1 MFIPP
6 VERKRPGKYTL
17 SSILGTACCF
27 SLYHSSIHIYVLT
40 EGGRERQK
48 KGAKGFL
55 NCGEDLSGGQDEA
68 VLRFPFVHEVAVDQH
83 G

>member
-1 MFIPP
+1 MLFFPLSLL
-6 VERKRPGKYTL
+6 YTN
-17 SSILGTACCF
+17 ICVDRGR
-27 SLYHSSIHIYVLT
+27 
-40 EGGRERQK
+40 ERERQK

>member
-17 SSILGTACCF
+17 SSILGTVCCF
-27 SLYHSSIHIYVLT
+27 SLYHSSIQIYVLT

-55 NCGEDLSGGQDEA
+55 NCGEDLSEEDRTR
-68 VLRFPFVHEVAVDQH
+68 LFFDFPSCTR
-83 G
+83 